1 MSGERDWTEIAKEVS
16 MSLTTIY
23 NVTGELTKLGQPLA
37 IHQRLQ
43 GSSYFYFCSTY
54 SPDSLGRD
62 SGEVGE

>member
-37 IHQRLQ
+37 IHQR
-43 GSSYFYFCSTY
+43 YREVATSTFAQ
-54 SPDSLGRD
+54 PTHRTH
-62 SGEVGE
+62 